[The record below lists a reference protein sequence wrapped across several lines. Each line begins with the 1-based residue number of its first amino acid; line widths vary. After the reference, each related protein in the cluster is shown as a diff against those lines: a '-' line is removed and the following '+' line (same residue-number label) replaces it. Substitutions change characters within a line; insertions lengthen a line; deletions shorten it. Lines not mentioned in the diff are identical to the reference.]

1 MILSK
6 SSENAI
12 RLVFYVNEYKSE
24 REYFHIKD
32 IAQHLELPY
41 FQLAKIANTLIK
53 ENILK
58 SFRGPSGGIKLNK
71 LSSQITLIQIIRP
84 FEDKDFLNR
93 CILGLGKCGTHNPCP
108 IHNHWEET
116 KHKFVHL
123 FQNKTLQD
131 LEGFDPTGNDFLKK
145 FAPKMD

>member
-1 MILSK
+1 MLLSK

-12 RLVFYVNEYKSE
+12 RLVFYVNEFKSIQ
-24 REYFHIKD
+24 EYFHIKD
-32 IAQHLELPY
+32 IAKELELPY

-58 SFRGPSGGIKLNK
+58 SFRGPSGGIRLGKTSDK
-71 LSSQITLIQIIRP
+71 ITLIQIVRP
-84 FEDKDFLNR
+84 FEDKDFLNT

-116 KHKFVHL
+116 KSKFVNL
-123 FQNKTLQD
+123 FQNKTLKD
-131 LEGFDPTGNDFLKK
+131 LEGFDPTGNEFLSK
-145 FAPKMD
+145 FASKMD